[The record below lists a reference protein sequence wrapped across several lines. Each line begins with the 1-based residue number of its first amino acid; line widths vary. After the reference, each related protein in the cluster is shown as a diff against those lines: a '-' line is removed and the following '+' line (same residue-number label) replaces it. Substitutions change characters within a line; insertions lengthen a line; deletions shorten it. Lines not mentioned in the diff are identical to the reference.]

1 MAKLTAQQ
9 IVKKQA
15 DRLKSST
22 TEMANQ
28 VRNVTE
34 APGIAAAKN
43 QQKLVQNWNN
53 AVTSGRWAKRV
64 SSVSLDSWQ
73 KSMIEKGIPRVAQ
86 GIDAAAPKVEAFF
99 NQFLPHLDKVEAE
112 LKAMPSLTLEDN
124 IQRMVH
130 VVRRNSEF
138 KLGK

>member
-22 TEMANQ
+22 TEMATQ
-28 VRNVTE
+28 VRAVTE
-34 APGIAAAKN
+34 APGIAAAKQ
-43 QQKLVQNWNN
+43 QQKLIQNWN
-53 AVTSGRWAKRV
+53 ASVQSGRWAKRV
-64 SSVSLDSWQ
+64 ASVDLGSWQ
-73 KSMIEKGIPRVAQ
+73 KAMIEKGIPRVAQ

-99 NQFLPHLDKVEAE
+99 NQFLPHLDKVESE
-112 LKAMPSLTLEDN
+112 LKGMPSLTLEDN

-130 VVRRNSEF
+130 VVRRNAEF